1 MQHSHLFDRLLTG
14 SSPAAPNLAPV
25 VPGVELRRS
34 ECGERAAD
42 RSQVVPH
49 ERVGTTAALRGCL
62 AFGLAACS
70 KEPAGANTGG
80 GGSCPDRNTGHRHWQ
95 MSWASRNGNVN
106 EWRSYESCAH

>member
-1 MQHSHLFDRLLTG
+1 MQHSHPFDRLLTG
-14 SSPAAPNLAPV
+14 SSPTPPNVARV

-62 AFGLAACS
+62 AFGLAAS
-70 KEPAGANTGG
+70 NDGNLSGGLMKRVYLAGSMLVAISFLAACAQRDSVTAP
-80 GGSCPDRNTGHRHWQ
+80 SPD
-95 MSWASRNGNVN
+95 A
-106 EWRSYESCAH
+106 A